1 MSLRYLFCTIVLVLI
16 LISCV
21 DNSEKI
27 STPSV
32 DLLTAIDKENV
43 AIVKQHIDAGTNI
56 NNYPIP
62 KGIPLEG
69 AQPLHLAVVK
79 GYAEIVQLLLEN
91 GAKIDIKA
99 KNKDQATPLSWAVFF
114 QQKEMVSLLIKSGA
128 NINALDVN
136 GLTSIDGANYVK
148 ITVLKDLNKL
158 KVIQD
163 ILAILY
169 ENGGL
174 SASDI

>member
-1 MSLRYLFCTIVLVLI
+1 MSLRYLFCAIVLVLI

-99 KNKDQATPLSWAVFF
+99 KNKDQATPLSWALFF

-128 NINALDVN
+128 NINAIDVN